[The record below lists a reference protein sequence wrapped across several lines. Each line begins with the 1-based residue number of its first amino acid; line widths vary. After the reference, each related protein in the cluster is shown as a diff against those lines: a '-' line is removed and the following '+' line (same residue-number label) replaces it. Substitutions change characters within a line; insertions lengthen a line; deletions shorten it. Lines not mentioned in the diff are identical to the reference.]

1 MRQDPPSRCPRCGGL
16 MLPDVLE
23 DDGTVYC
30 INCGNV
36 IWPAVRA
43 EAPSMPDTPERHSW
57 PPIGRLVRLR

>member
-1 MRQDPPSRCPRCGGL
+1 